1 MGRRTDSSTTTVT
14 PDAYVSRR
22 NRGGSSTGTREKT
35 AAQRA
40 AAIVPLLA
48 GGLMLRYAWRARR
61 AIEFSKKTVV
71 IFGGSRGLGLVLAR
85 ELALEGAH
93 LVLVAR
99 DAKELEHARIDVE
112 RLGAPVRT
120 YECDIRNRDEVSHTI
135 ERVVGDHGT
144 VDVLINDAGI
154 IQVGPLEHMTLEDFE
169 NAMATHFWGPLCAIL
184 AVLPHMRRDG
194 ARRIV
199 NISSIGGRIAVPHLV
214 PYSASKFALTGL
226 SEGLHAELAREGIRV
241 TTVSPG
247 LMRTGSTYNAWFKGQ
262 HRREFTWFHL
272 AGSIPGLSID
282 ARRAARQ
289 ILEACRHGDAQLT
302 ITPPARLAVLLNAAC
317 PETMA
322 RMMSLTNWLLPS
334 AVAEGGDKARS
345 GWQSVS
351 QLTPSLVTTL
361 ADRASTENNELPP
374 GATGSLDSRR
384 AGDAVEPKPAMLES
398 RLDRP
403 MHPSPRHDAS

>member
-1 MGRRTDSSTTTVT
+1 MTS
-14 PDAYVSRR
+14 
-22 NRGGSSTGTREKT
+22 
-35 AAQRA
+35 AQRTRA
-40 AAIVPLLA
+40 ILSLLASAIV
-48 GGLMLRYAWRARR
+48 LRRAWRSRR
-61 AIEFSKKTVV
+61 AIDFSGMTVV
-71 IFGGSRGLGLVLAR
+71 IIGGSRGLGLVIAR
-85 ELALEGAH
+85 ELASEGAH

-99 DAKELEHARIDVE
+99 DAEELERARVDVE
-112 RLGAPVRT
+112 RRGGDVLT
-120 YECDIRNRDEVSHTI
+120 YGCDIRNRNEVSQTI
-135 ERVVGDHGT
+135 ERIVADRGT

-154 IQVGPLEHMTLEDFE
+154 IQVGPLQHMTVDDFE
-169 NAMATHFWGPLCAIL
+169 NAMATHFWGPLLAIL
-184 AVLPHMRRDG
+184 AVLPHMRRGG

-262 HRREFTWFHL
+262 HRREFAWFHL
-272 AGSIPGLSID
+272 ADSIPGLSID
-282 ARRAARQ
+282 AKRAARQ
-289 ILEACRHGDAQLT
+289 IIDACRHGDAELT

-334 AVAEGGDKARS
+334 AAAEGGDEVRS

-351 QLTPSLVTTL
+351 RLVPSAVTTL
-361 ADRASTENNELPP
+361 SDRASTENNELP
-374 GATGSLDSRR
+374 TGTTSALEHHSQTL
-384 AGDAVEPKPAMLES
+384 GDAVEPKPA
-398 RLDRP
+398 
-403 MHPSPRHDAS
+403 